1 MIRRGKAK
9 PKPKPK
15 MKTMNQT
22 QKSIIA
28 STFALLLSVTSLLSA
43 DLDLDALK
51 KKLPETITPLTET
64 QLATNVPQSY
74 YFDYRGSP
82 QPGKRIWTRI
92 DTNTWYEVYPDGF
105 TSIFKVLGH
114 TTVMDTEGTIVV
126 KVSGDFD
133 KTSTTTD
140 GGFQAFIPDKGSKL
154 MHFWYRNNSR
164 GDANWND
171 LAEMKDVK

>member
-1 MIRRGKAK
+1 
-9 PKPKPK
+9 
-15 MKTMNQT
+15 MKTMNQP
-22 QKSIIA
+22 QKSILA
-28 STFALLLSVTSLLSA
+28 FTLALLLSVTSLFSA
-43 DLDLDALK
+43 DLDLDAIK
-51 KKLPETITPLTET
+51 KRLPETITPLTET
-64 QLATNVPQSY
+64 QLATMVPQSY
-74 YFDYRGSP
+74 YFDYLGHP
-82 QPGKRIWTRI
+82 QPGKRVWKRI
-92 DTNTWYEVYPDGF
+92 DANTWHEVYPDGF

-114 TTVMDTEGTIVV
+114 STVKDTEGTILV